1 MDLDEAVKA
10 HSNWKMKLST
20 YLKSV
25 DGSLRSAEVRAD
37 NRCALGQWLH
47 GEGRSHAASP
57 EYRALLEK
65 HAHFHQAAARVVDMA
80 NAGKAVQGETAL
92 RSDSEFGHAS
102 RDVVAAIMAMQRK
115 VKG

>member
-10 HSNWKMKLST
+10 HSNWKMKLSS

-57 EYRALLEK
+57 EYRALLE
-65 HAHFHQAAARVVDMA
+65 
-80 NAGKAVQGETAL
+80 GETAL